1 MAKSKVYELAIRING
16 KLDSSLKKACAA
28 AAQNLETVG
37 NAAKTAGKVVAGAS
51 AAIVGATAAMGTA
64 AVNAA
69 AEYQTQLANISTLLT
84 GTEAEVAART
94 AEIGDQIL
102 KVSDKTG
109 VATDNLTDG
118 MYQVI
123 SAFGDSADAASILET
138 AAKSAAA
145 GNATTADSIN
155 LLSAVTKG
163 YGDTSAAAVQKAADL
178 SFATVRLGQ
187 TSFPELAASMG
198 KVIPLAGT
206 LGLEQEQLFGA
217 MATLTGVTGS
227 TAEVV
232 TQLKATMQ
240 GFLSPSKNMQAA
252 LASMGYESGQA
263 LLESKGLQG
272 ALDALKDSV
281 HGDELAF
288 AGLFSS
294 VEAQT
299 AVLAMAGTQSENLA
313 SKTAEMY
320 EAAGAADT
328 AFQRQ
333 TNTLKYTVQT
343 VKNLGKNFLTQ
354 IGTNI
359 LPYVNDLAEAAL
371 PKVQNALENAGDYVE
386 KSIIPTAEMA
396 VKWIGEN
403 KTAILAVASAA
414 VTAVAAFKG
423 LQVATAAIGAVKNL
437 STIFKAASG
446 GGQILNAVLG
456 IGGVKLAIIAGVIA
470 AVAAGFV
477 LLWNKSEKFRE
488 TVMVLWGQLQT
499 LGGSI
504 AELAESVWAFAGPL
518 LEKLGGALLNGLER
532 AVELLAPVVKNI
544 MGIFTGITDFIGGV
558 FSGDWDKA
566 WQGIK
571 SIVWNVIAGLGNTVA
586 AGLKAIVKTVPAIL
600 SGVLEIAS
608 AIWSRLDSLATKGI
622 AAISN
627 RFPVLGAVLG
637 SLWSTVQKVWSNIQV
652 ILQNAIQF
660 VQNVFS
666 GNWSAAWQNVVNIFG
681 AIFSTVVAK
690 ALAPMNML
698 ANGVKA
704 AINSVAA
711 FLSEKFPFLGA
722 LFSGWAA
729 SISAAIENI
738 KAIFS
743 GIIDFVQNVFSGNWS
758 AAWQNIVDIFGNL
771 FGMIVNLA
779 KAPINGV
786 ISAINFV
793 LEKINGISVTIPDWV
808 PGVGGTTLGFNIP
821 TIPQLATGG
830 IVTAPTILEAGEGGE
845 AEAILPLSKL
855 AAMLQSVAN
864 APEITDLGNQED
876 GPEEAPLAQLAKM
889 LDDWTRNNKPDPHGP
904 GRGGG
909 GAWSPPEPQPAGANE
924 NPPPAGGQNPPGGGG
939 VDTITFA
946 PVFNFYG
953 PTTPEQAKEAG
964 QISFAEFKRLYQQ
977 MKAEERRKNLRASTH

>member
-1 MAKSKVYELAIRING
+1 MAKSSVYELAIKING

-51 AAIVGATAAMGTA
+51 AAIVGATATMGAA

-109 VATDNLTDG
+109 VATENLTDG

-187 TSFPELAASMG
+187 TSFPELAASVMQ
-198 KVIPLAGT
+198 VTNASNT
-206 LGLEQEQLFGA
+206 LGVKQEELFGVF
-217 MATLTGVTGS
+217 ATATGVTGKTS
-227 TAEVV
+227 EVA
-232 TQLKATMQ
+232 TQLKAVYSNLLKPTTAMQ
-240 GFLSPSKNMQAA
+240 KA
-252 LASMGYESGQA
+252 LEQLGYTSGQA
-263 LLESKGLQG
+263 AIADLGFQG
-272 ALDALKDSV
+272 TLDALANSVNKDSS
-281 HGDELAF
+281 AM
-288 AGLFSS
+288 AAMFSS
-294 VEAQT
+294 TEALN
-299 AVLAMAGTQSENLA
+299 LALGLTGDLSEQLA

-328 AFQRQ
+328 AFLRQ
-333 TNTLKYTVQT
+333 TNTLKYTIQT

-386 KSIIPTAEMA
+386 KSIIPTAEKA

-403 KTAILAVASAA
+403 KTAILTVASAA
-414 VTAVAAFKG
+414 VTAVGAFKG
-423 LQVATAAIGAVKNL
+423 LQVATAAVGAVKNL

-446 GGQILNAVLG
+446 GGKILNAVLSM
-456 IGGVKLAIIAGVIA
+456 GGVKLAIIAGIIA

-488 TVMVLWGQLQT
+488 TVMVLWGQLQA
-499 LGGSI
+499 LGG
-504 AELAESVWAFAGPL
+504 ALADMAGAIWAKAAPL
-518 LEKLGGALLNGLER
+518 LEMLGNALLNGLER
-532 AVELLAPVVKNI
+532 AVDLLAPVAGNI
-544 MGIFTGITDFIGGV
+544 LGIFTGIADFITGV
-558 FSGDWDKA
+558 FTGDWDKA
-566 WQGIK
+566 LQGLQNIFGNAL
-571 SIVWNVIAGLGNTVA
+571 SGLGNLAVA
-586 AGLKAIVKTVPAIL
+586 GFTAILEIGTSIWPAIDNA
-600 SGVLEIAS
+600 VQA
-608 AIWSRLDSLATKGI
+608 GI
-622 AAISN
+622 AAISS

-637 SLWSTVQKVWSNIQV
+637 SLWATVQKVWSNIQV

-660 VQNVFS
+660 VQNVFA
-666 GNWSAAWQNVVNIFG
+666 GNWSGAWQNIVNIFG
-681 AIFSTVVAK
+681 AIFGTVTTIAM
-690 ALAPMNML
+690 APLNML
-698 ANGVKA
+698 ANGVQA

-758 AAWQNIVDIFGNL
+758 AAWQNIVDILGNL

-864 APEITDLGNQED
+864 APEIPDMGNRED
-876 GPEEAPLAQLAKM
+876 GQEEAPLAQLAKM
-889 LDDWTRNNKPDPHGP
+889 LDDWTKNKKPDPHGP
-904 GRGGG
+904 GQGGG
-909 GAWSPPEPQPAGANE
+909 GRDLPDPPRPGGNDA
-924 NPPPAGGQNPPGGGG
+924 PPPAGGQNPPGG

-964 QISFAEFKRLYQQ
+964 QISFAEFKRMYDR
-977 MKAEERRKNLRASTH
+977 MKAEERRKNLSASTR

>member
-1 MAKSKVYELAIRING
+1 MAKSKVYELAIKING

-51 AAIVGATAAMGTA
+51 AAIVGATATMGAA

-371 PKVQNALENAGDYVE
+371 PKVQNALEAAGDYVE
-386 KSIIPTAEMA
+386 KSIIPTAEKA

-414 VTAVAAFKG
+414 VTAVGAFKA

-446 GGQILNAVLG
+446 GGAVEVTVSG
-456 IGGVKLAIIAGVIA
+456 KKEVTAIKLTEEVVDPDDIEMLEDLIMA
-470 AVAAGFV
+470 AVNEAFRQMEEASAANMSG
-477 LLWNKSEKFRE
+477 LA
-488 TVMVLWGQLQT
+488 GG
-499 LGGSI
+499 LGG
-504 AELAESVWAFAGPL
+504 
-518 LEKLGGALLNGLER
+518 LGGG
-532 AVELLAPVVKNI
+532 
-544 MGIFTGITDFIGGV
+544 
-558 FSGDWDKA
+558 
-566 WQGIK
+566 
-571 SIVWNVIAGLGNTVA
+571 
-586 AGLKAIVKTVPAIL
+586 
-600 SGVLEIAS
+600 
-608 AIWSRLDSLATKGI
+608 
-622 AAISN
+622 
-627 RFPVLGAVLG
+627 
-637 SLWSTVQKVWSNIQV
+637 
-652 ILQNAIQF
+652 
-660 VQNVFS
+660 
-666 GNWSAAWQNVVNIFG
+666 
-681 AIFSTVVAK
+681 
-690 ALAPMNML
+690 
-698 ANGVKA
+698 
-704 AINSVAA
+704 
-711 FLSEKFPFLGA
+711 FPF
-722 LFSGWAA
+722 
-729 SISAAIENI
+729 
-738 KAIFS
+738 
-743 GIIDFVQNVFSGNWS
+743 
-758 AAWQNIVDIFGNL
+758 
-771 FGMIVNLA
+771 
-779 KAPINGV
+779 
-786 ISAINFV
+786 
-793 LEKINGISVTIPDWV
+793 
-808 PGVGGTTLGFNIP
+808 
-821 TIPQLATGG
+821 
-830 IVTAPTILEAGEGGE
+830 
-845 AEAILPLSKL
+845 
-855 AAMLQSVAN
+855 
-864 APEITDLGNQED
+864 
-876 GPEEAPLAQLAKM
+876 
-889 LDDWTRNNKPDPHGP
+889 
-904 GRGGG
+904 
-909 GAWSPPEPQPAGANE
+909 
-924 NPPPAGGQNPPGGGG
+924 
-939 VDTITFA
+939 
-946 PVFNFYG
+946 
-953 PTTPEQAKEAG
+953 
-964 QISFAEFKRLYQQ
+964 
-977 MKAEERRKNLRASTH
+977 

>member
-1 MAKSKVYELAIRING
+1 MAKSKVYELAIKING

-51 AAIVGATAAMGTA
+51 AAIVGATATMGAA

-386 KSIIPTAEMA
+386 KSIIPTAEKA

-403 KTAILAVASAA
+403 KTAILTVASAA
-414 VTAVAAFKG
+414 VTAVGAFKG
-423 LQVATAAIGAVKNL
+423 LQVATAAVGAVKNL
-437 STIFKAASG
+437 STILGAGAKNGNLLAK
-446 GGQILNAVLG
+446 VLG
-456 IGGVKLAIIAGVIA
+456 MGNVKLALIAAVIA

-488 TVMVLWGQLQT
+488 TVMVLWGQLQA
-499 LGGSI
+499 LGG
-504 AELAESVWAFAGPL
+504 ALADMAGAIWAKAAPL
-518 LEKLGGALLNGLER
+518 LEMLGNALLNGLER
-532 AVELLAPVVKNI
+532 AVDLLAPVAGNI
-544 MGIFTGITDFIGGV
+544 LGIFTGIADFITGV
-558 FSGDWDKA
+558 FTGDWDKA
-566 WQGIK
+566 LQGLQNIFGNAL
-571 SIVWNVIAGLGNTVA
+571 SGLGNLAVA
-586 AGLKAIVKTVPAIL
+586 GFTAILEIGTSIWPAIDNA
-600 SGVLEIAS
+600 VQA
-608 AIWSRLDSLATKGI
+608 GI
-622 AAISN
+622 AAISS

-637 SLWSTVQKVWSNIQV
+637 SLWATVQKVWSNIQV

-660 VQNVFS
+660 VQNVFA
-666 GNWSAAWQNVVNIFG
+666 GNWSGAWQNIVNIFST
-681 AIFSTVVAK
+681 IFSTVASI
-690 ALAPMNML
+690 AMAPMNML
-698 ANGVKA
+698 ANGVQA

-864 APEITDLGNQED
+864 APEIPDMGNRED
-876 GPEEAPLAQLAKM
+876 GQEEAPLAQLAKM
-889 LDDWTRNNKPDPHGP
+889 LDDWTKNKKPDPHGP
-904 GRGGG
+904 GQGGG
-909 GAWSPPEPQPAGANE
+909 GRDLPDPPRPGGNDA
-924 NPPPAGGQNPPGGGG
+924 PPPAGGQNPPGG

-964 QISFAEFKRLYQQ
+964 QISFAEFKRMYDR
-977 MKAEERRKNLRASTH
+977 MKAEERRKNLSASTR

>member
-1 MAKSKVYELAIRING
+1 MAKSKVYELAIKING

-51 AAIVGATAAMGTA
+51 AAIVGATATMGAA

-69 AEYQTQLANISTLLT
+69 AEYQTKLANISTLLT

-94 AEIGDQIL
+94 AEIGDQVLEI
-102 KVSDKTG
+102 SNKTG

-232 TQLKATMQ
+232 TQLKVTMQ
-240 GFLSPSKNMQAA
+240 GFLSPSKNM
-252 LASMGYESGQA
+252 LGMG
-263 LLESKGLQG
+263 
-272 ALDALKDSV
+272 
-281 HGDELAF
+281 
-288 AGLFSS
+288 
-294 VEAQT
+294 
-299 AVLAMAGTQSENLA
+299 N
-313 SKTAEMY
+313 
-320 EAAGAADT
+320 
-328 AFQRQ
+328 
-333 TNTLKYTVQT
+333 
-343 VKNLGKNFLTQ
+343 
-354 IGTNI
+354 
-359 LPYVNDLAEAAL
+359 
-371 PKVQNALENAGDYVE
+371 
-386 KSIIPTAEMA
+386 
-396 VKWIGEN
+396 
-403 KTAILAVASAA
+403 
-414 VTAVAAFKG
+414 
-423 LQVATAAIGAVKNL
+423 
-437 STIFKAASG
+437 
-446 GGQILNAVLG
+446 
-456 IGGVKLAIIAGVIA
+456 VKLALIAAVIA
-470 AVAAGFV
+470 SVAAGFV

-499 LGGSI
+499 LGG
-504 AELAESVWAFAGPL
+504 ALADMAGAIWAKAAPL
-518 LEKLGGALLNGLER
+518 LEMLGNALLNGLER
-532 AVELLAPVVKNI
+532 AVDLLAPVAGNI
-544 MGIFTGITDFIGGV
+544 LGIFTGIADFITGV
-558 FSGDWDKA
+558 FTGDWDKA
-566 WQGIK
+566 LQGLQNIFGNAL
-571 SIVWNVIAGLGNTVA
+571 SGLGNLAVA
-586 AGLKAIVKTVPAIL
+586 GFTAILEIGTSIWPAIDNA
-600 SGVLEIAS
+600 VQA
-608 AIWSRLDSLATKGI
+608 GI
-622 AAISN
+622 AAISS

-660 VQNVFS
+660 VQNVFA
-666 GNWSAAWQNVVNIFG
+666 GNWSGAWQNIVNIFG
-681 AIFSTVVAK
+681 AIFGTVASI
-690 ALAPMNML
+690 AMAPMNML
-698 ANGVKA
+698 ANGVQA

-904 GRGGG
+904 GQGGG
-909 GAWSPPEPQPAGANE
+909 GRDLPDPPRPGGNDA
-924 NPPPAGGQNPPGGGG
+924 PPPAGGQNPPGGG

-964 QISFAEFKRLYQQ
+964 QISFAEFKRMYDR
-977 MKAEERRKNLRASTH
+977 MKAEERRKNLSASTR

>member
-1 MAKSKVYELAIRING
+1 MAKSKVYELAIKING

-51 AAIVGATAAMGTA
+51 AAIVGATATMGAA

-217 MATLTGVTGS
+217 MATLTGVTGT

-281 HGDELAF
+281 HGDELAL
-288 AGLFSS
+288 AGLFST
-294 VEAQT
+294 VEAQN
-299 AVLAMAGTQSENLA
+299 AVMAMAGTQSENLA

-386 KSIIPTAEMA
+386 KSIIPTAEKA

-403 KTAILAVASAA
+403 KTAILTVASAA
-414 VTAVAAFKG
+414 VTAVGAFKG
-423 LQVATAAIGAVKNL
+423 LQVATAAVGAVKNL

-446 GGQILNAVLG
+446 GGKILNAVLSM
-456 IGGVKLAIIAGVIA
+456 GGVKLAIIAGIIA

-488 TVMVLWGQLQT
+488 TVMVLWGQLQA
-499 LGGSI
+499 LGG
-504 AELAESVWAFAGPL
+504 ALADMAGAIWAKAAPL
-518 LEKLGGALLNGLER
+518 LEMLGNALLNGLER
-532 AVELLAPVVKNI
+532 AVDLLAPVAGNI
-544 MGIFTGITDFIGGV
+544 LGIFTGIADFITGV
-558 FSGDWDKA
+558 FTGDWDKA
-566 WQGIK
+566 LQGLQNIFGNAL
-571 SIVWNVIAGLGNTVA
+571 SGLGNLAVA
-586 AGLKAIVKTVPAIL
+586 GFTAILEIGTSIWPAIDNA
-600 SGVLEIAS
+600 VQA
-608 AIWSRLDSLATKGI
+608 GI
-622 AAISN
+622 AAISS

-637 SLWSTVQKVWSNIQV
+637 SLWATVQKVWSNIQV

-660 VQNVFS
+660 VQNVFA
-666 GNWSAAWQNVVNIFG
+666 GNWSGAWQNIVNIFG
-681 AIFSTVVAK
+681 AIFGTVTTIAM
-690 ALAPMNML
+690 APLNML
-698 ANGVKA
+698 ANGVQA

-738 KAIFS
+738 KDIFS

-771 FGMIVNLA
+771 LGMIVNLA

-864 APEITDLGNQED
+864 APEIPDMGNRED

-889 LDDWTRNNKPDPHGP
+889 LDDWTKNKKPDPHGP
-904 GRGGG
+904 GQGGG
-909 GAWSPPEPQPAGANE
+909 GRDLPDPPRPGGNDA
-924 NPPPAGGQNPPGGGG
+924 PPPAGGQNPPGG

-964 QISFAEFKRLYQQ
+964 QISFAEFKRMYDR
-977 MKAEERRKNLRASTH
+977 MKAEERRKNLSASTR